1 METTPK
7 ESPDKTAHHIANG
20 RATIA
25 TEIAELQRLHDRVG
39 PEFGSA
45 VEALEKTLAA
55 GRKLVV
61 VGIGK
66 SGNIGHKLAATLN
79 STGSTTVVLHA
90 QNALHGDLGILSAG
104 DAVIA
109 LSQSGETHE
118 VLDLLPHIRRLAGTL
133 VAFTGNASSSLS
145 HHSDITL
152 DTHVSREACPLGL
165 APTSSTTVMLALG
178 DALAMAL
185 LEARGFREA
194 DFAQLHPGGSLGRAL
209 LTTVADVMRTGS
221 ALATVSPDT
230 TVGKA
235 LTTMG
240 KARAGAAIVV
250 SPENCLLGIFTQG
263 DFTRAFQGTDSAT
276 LADRPVSELMTEKP
290 VSISAD
296 KLGAE
301 LLRTL
306 EEKRVDDLVV
316 VDTQGRVVGIV
327 DTQDLSRAKIL

>member
-7 ESPDKTAHHIANG
+7 ESPDKTEHHIANG
-20 RATIA
+20 QATIA

-39 PEFGSA
+39 TEFGNA
-45 VEALEKTLAA
+45 VEALEATLAA

-79 STGSTTVVLHA
+79 STGSTSVVLHA
-90 QNALHGDLGILSAG
+90 QNALHGDLGILSTG

-109 LSQSGETHE
+109 LSQSGETRE
-118 VLDLLPHIRRLAGTL
+118 VLDLLPHIRRRAGSL
-133 VAFTGNASSSLS
+133 IALTGNATSSLA
-145 HHSDITL
+145 HHADITL

-221 ALATVSPDT
+221 ALATVSPET
-230 TVGKA
+230 TVGDA
-235 LTTMG
+235 LATMG
-240 KARAGAAIVV
+240 KARAGAAIIV
-250 SPENCLLGIFTQG
+250 SPENNLLGIFTQG
-263 DFTRAFQGTDSAT
+263 DFTRAFQGSDVAT
-276 LADRPVSELMTEKP
+276 LAERPVSELMTQNP

-296 KLGAE
+296 KLGAD

-306 EEKRVDDLVV
+306 EEKRVDDLIVI
-316 VDTQGRVVGIV
+316 DSDGTVVGIV